1 MRGRGSVVG
10 RKGEAAL
17 PLYKGKCAPV
27 PIVCQADR
35 QPWGAERERGGLP
48 LSSQGFTSSM
58 GGGREIEIQR
68 QRLKG

>member
-1 MRGRGSVVG
+1 MKREEEKNRQEIKKQGELPDKMKKEKG

-35 QPWGAERERGGLP
+35 QPWGAEQE
-48 LSSQGFTSSM
+48 Q
-58 GGGREIEIQR
+58 
-68 QRLKG
+68 